1 MLLSSPQLPIMLKIT
16 FWHFIHLED
25 NVNDVLV
32 TLRALVDQITKM
44 SMKDISPA
52 PLYDKCYNVTHLYVN
67 TRLCCCQIFCPNDI
81 FNLANHNTDLDKFCS
96 HYIA

>member
-1 MLLSSPQLPIMLKIT
+1 MLLSLPQLPIMLKIT

-44 SMKDISPA
+44 SMKD
-52 PLYDKCYNVTHLYVN
+52 T
-67 TRLCCCQIFCPNDI
+67 
-81 FNLANHNTDLDKFCS
+81 
-96 HYIA
+96 